1 MKGGFTEAQREKYK
15 KYFMIFLTQIGM
27 KNGVVNKN
35 SYNSGPQ
42 FEYVKKGPN
51 ASGV

>member
-1 MKGGFTEAQREKYK
+1 
-15 KYFMIFLTQIGM
+15 MIFLTQIGM

-35 SYNSGPQ
+35 RYNFGPQ

-51 ASGV
+51 ASSV